1 MIGNLWGN
9 PHSENLPAKL
19 SGDMVDNIRAKA
31 LDFVGAD
38 PKYFD
43 LVFVANATAAI
54 KLVADA
60 FRDIGEKTP
69 TKGFWKPTPVSS
81 GFAHLRQGTIIVSKM
96 MRVLKNGSRGR
107 SAASP
112 EGENRPVWACSHIQ
126 ASPILVDD
134 GYHRTGPKEYGS
146 TLNFEM
152 SIPFSMLRLSP

>member
-19 SGDMVDNIRAKA
+19 SGDMIDNIRAKA
-31 LDFVGAD
+31 LDFLGAD

-69 TKGFWKPTPVSS
+69 TKGFWYGCHKEAHTSIIGVRALTS
-81 GFAHLRQGTIIVSKM
+81 GDYHCFEDDESVEEWI
-96 MRVLKNGSRGR
+96 SR
-107 SAASP
+107 
-112 EGENRPVWACSHIQ
+112 
-126 ASPILVDD
+126 
-134 GYHRTGPKEYGS
+134 
-146 TLNFEM
+146 
-152 SIPFSMLRLSP
+152 PFSCQSRRGKSTSLGLFAYPGQSNLSGRRLPQD